1 MTQGVHSEGLHAAGC
16 FADYRRGVIVPS
28 GDGTMVVTMRVAMFL
43 ATMCFAGSAI
53 SATQQARVLLPDNPT
68 PDQRADIEQRLN
80 DWPLLARFAK
90 DNATYP
96 LPKSGEKRVVFFGD
110 SITDFWGRPVGDFFP
125 GKGYINRGISG
136 QTTPQMLV
144 RFRAD
149 VIALKPAVVVIL
161 AGTNDIAGNTGAST
175 LAMIEDNL
183 SSMTELA
190 RAHGIRVVIATLLP
204 VADYVDNKQT
214 TRRPLSYILALNTW
228 IRGYAA
234 REHLPLLDYY
244 PLMVDGNG
252 ALKRELSDDGL
263 HPNAQGY
270 AVMAP
275 LAQRAIERALTK
287 DGS

>member
-1 MTQGVHSEGLHAAGC
+1 MK
-16 FADYRRGVIVPS
+16 
-28 GDGTMVVTMRVAMFL
+28 RVAALLTGVF
-43 ATMCFAGSAI
+43 FVGSTL
-53 SATQQARVLLPDNPT
+53 SATPQVSPARIVLPDNPT

-96 LPKSGEKRVVFFGD
+96 PPKPGEKRVVFFGD

-144 RFRAD
+144 RFRTD
-149 VIALKPAVVVIL
+149 VIALEPKVVVIL

-190 RAHGIRVVIATLLP
+190 RVHGIRVVISTLLP
-204 VADYVDNKQT
+204 VADYVDAAQT
-214 TRRPLSYILALNTW
+214 TRRPPSAILALNAW
-228 IRGYAA
+228 IRAYAV

-244 PLMVDGNG
+244 PLMVDESG

-275 LAQRAIERALTK
+275 LAQRAIQVALKKT
-287 DGS
+287 GR

>member
-1 MTQGVHSEGLHAAGC
+1 MHKA
-16 FADYRRGVIVPS
+16 I
-28 GDGTMVVTMRVAMFL
+28 FL
-43 ATMCFAGSAI
+43 AAMCFAGSVS
-53 SATQQARVLLPDNPT
+53 SAPQQARIVLPDNPT

-96 LPKSGEKRVVFFGD
+96 PPKAGEKRVVFFGD

-149 VIALKPAVVVIL
+149 VIALKPKVVVIL

-190 RAHGIRVVIATLLP
+190 RVHGIRVVIATLLP
-204 VADYVDNKQT
+204 VAGYVDAAQT
-214 TRRPLSYILALNTW
+214 TRRPPSAILALNAWT
-228 IRGYAA
+228 RAYAA
-234 REHLPLLDYY
+234 REDVVLLDYF
-244 PLMVDGNG
+244 PVMVDQNG

-275 LAQRAIERALTK
+275 VAQRAIDAALAK
-287 DGS
+287 GGP

>member
-1 MTQGVHSEGLHAAGC
+1 MNRMTILLTGMFFLESTL
-16 FADYRRGVIVPS
+16 S
-28 GDGTMVVTMRVAMFL
+28 AMPQ
-43 ATMCFAGSAI
+43 MPP
-53 SATQQARVLLPDNPT
+53 ARITLRDNPT

-90 DNATYP
+90 DNAAYP
-96 LPKSGEKRVVFFGD
+96 PPTPGEKRVVFFGD
-110 SITDFWGRPVGDFFP
+110 SITDFWGRPVGEFFP

-149 VIALKPAVVVIL
+149 VIALKPRVVVIL

-175 LAMIEDNL
+175 LSMIEDNL

-190 RAHGIRVVIATLLP
+190 RVHGIRVVIATLLP
-204 VADYVDNKQT
+204 VADYVGNAQT
-214 TRRPLSYILALNTW
+214 ARRPPSCIVALNTW

-244 PLMVDGNG
+244 AIMVDGRG

-275 LAQRAIERALTK
+275 LAQRAIETALK
-287 DGS
+287 KGGS

>member
-1 MTQGVHSEGLHAAGC
+1 MGLSFFVPHTLAIAQV
-16 FADYRRGVIVPS
+16 APARIV
-28 GDGTMVVTMRVAMFL
+28 
-43 ATMCFAGSAI
+43 
-53 SATQQARVLLPDNPT
+53 LPDHPT

-80 DWPLLARFAK
+80 DWPLLARFAQ

-96 LPKSGEKRVVFFGD
+96 PPRPGEKRVVFFGD
-110 SITDFWGRPVGDFFP
+110 SITDFWGRPVGEFFP

-183 SSMTELA
+183 SSMAELA
-190 RAHGIRVVIATLLP
+190 RVHGIRVVIASLLP
-204 VADYVDNKQT
+204 VSNDVDRQQT
-214 TRRPLSYILALNTW
+214 LRRPPSAILALNAW
-228 IRGYAA
+228 IRDYAA

-244 PLMVDGNG
+244 PLMVDQRG
-252 ALKRELSDDGL
+252 ALKRDFSDDGL

-270 AVMAP
+270 AAMAP
-275 LAQRAIERALTK
+275 LAQQAIDSAMAPARQ
-287 DGS
+287 

>member
-1 MTQGVHSEGLHAAGC
+1 M
-16 FADYRRGVIVPS
+16 R
-28 GDGTMVVTMRVAMFL
+28 MVMFL
-43 ATMCFAGSAI
+43 AAMCFAGSAI
-53 SATQQARVLLPDNPT
+53 SATRPARILLPDNPT
-68 PDQRADIEQRLN
+68 PDERADIEQHLN

-96 LPKSGEKRVVFFGD
+96 PPKPGEKRVVFFGD
-110 SITDFWGRPVGDFFP
+110 SITDFWGRPVGEFFP

-190 RAHGIRVVIATLLP
+190 QVHGIRVVIATLLP
-204 VADYVDNKQT
+204 VADDVDSQQT
-214 TRRPLSYILALNTW
+214 LRRPPSAILALNAW

-234 REHLPLLDYY
+234 REHLSLLDYY
-244 PLMVDGNG
+244 PLMVDERG
-252 ALKRELSDDGL
+252 AFKRELSDDGL

-275 LAQRAIERALTK
+275 LAQRAVDVVLAVDSR
-287 DGS
+287 

>member
-1 MTQGVHSEGLHAAGC
+1 
-16 FADYRRGVIVPS
+16 
-28 GDGTMVVTMRVAMFL
+28 
-43 ATMCFAGSAI
+43 MCFVGAAVA
-53 SATQQARVLLPDNPT
+53 ATPQARIVLPDNPT

-80 DWPLLARFAK
+80 DWPLLARFAQ

-96 LPKSGEKRVVFFGD
+96 PPKPGEKRVVFFGD
-110 SITDFWGRPVGDFFP
+110 SITDFWGRPVGEFFP

-175 LAMIEDNL
+175 LGMIEDNL

-190 RAHGIRVVIATLLP
+190 RLHGIRVVIATLLP
-204 VADYVDNKQT
+204 VADYVDAEQT
-214 TRRPLSYILALNTW
+214 VRRPPSAILALNGW
-228 IRGYAA
+228 IRSYAA

-244 PLMVDGNG
+244 PLLVDERG

-263 HPNAQGY
+263 HPNSKGY

-275 LAQRAIERALTK
+275 FAQRAIEVALIPDK
-287 DGS
+287 G

>member
-1 MTQGVHSEGLHAAGC
+1 M
-16 FADYRRGVIVPS
+16 RGF
-28 GDGTMVVTMRVAMFL
+28 VTHDAEAVMRVAILFVV
-43 ATMCFAGSAI
+43 MCFAGAAVSAPLQNRI
-53 SATQQARVLLPDNPT
+53 VLPDNPT

-80 DWPLLARFAK
+80 DWPLLARFAR

-96 LPKSGEKRVVFFGD
+96 PPKAGENRVVFFGD

-149 VIALKPAVVVIL
+149 VIALKPKVVVIL

-190 RAHGIRVVIATLLP
+190 RVHGIRVVIATLLP
-204 VADYVDNKQT
+204 VADYTDAEQT
-214 TRRPLSYILALNTW
+214 TRRPPPAILALNAWT
-228 IRGYAA
+228 RAYAV
-234 REHLPLLDYY
+234 REGLVLLDYF
-244 PLMVDGNG
+244 PVMVDESG
-252 ALKRELSDDGL
+252 ALKRELTDDGL

-275 LAQRAIERALTK
+275 VAQRAIEAALARS
-287 DGS
+287 GR

>member
-1 MTQGVHSEGLHAAGC
+1 MRCSLSTLLMGMIL
-16 FADYRRGVIVPS
+16 IVPGMS
-28 GDGTMVVTMRVAMFL
+28 PVAQV
-43 ATMCFAGSAI
+43 SPPRI
-53 SATQQARVLLPDNPT
+53 VLPDNPT
-68 PDQRADIEQRLN
+68 ADQRADIEQRLN
-80 DWPLLARFAK
+80 DWPLLARFAQ

-96 LPKSGEKRVVFFGD
+96 APKPGEKRVVFFGD
-110 SITDFWGRPVGDFFP
+110 SITDFWGRPVGEFFP

-190 RAHGIRVVIATLLP
+190 RVHGIRVVIASLLP
-204 VADYVDNKQT
+204 VSNYVDGQQT
-214 TRRPLSYILALNTW
+214 LRRPPAAILALNAW

-234 REHLPLLDYY
+234 REHLSLLDYY
-244 PLMVDGNG
+244 PLMVDEHG

-275 LAQRAIERALTK
+275 LAQRAIDSATSLTRP
-287 DGS
+287 